1 MAIRPEL
8 VLTIAILTISLVNV
22 RRRRAAIGEHAA
34 RGGAAAAAAAAAAL
48 VKGSARAPPWKS
60 RLPLRL
66 KSQERMDSRKEK
78 KNFQLAFKVQNIPF
92 TDTVQTIQIH
102 QYTFEYIFRSTRF
115 RVVLFCGKVYTS
127 THVAVHA
134 VKRSA
139 APAAGDELTKKREKE
154 VKFAKKKTTFAKKHV
169 YTRVLKQ

>member
-34 RGGAAAAAAAAAAL
+34 RGGAGAAAAAAAAL

-60 RLPLRL
+60 RLPLRRL

-92 TDTVQTIQIH
+92 TDTVQ
-102 QYTFEYIFRSTRF
+102 
-115 RVVLFCGKVYTS
+115 
-127 THVAVHA
+127 
-134 VKRSA
+134 
-139 APAAGDELTKKREKE
+139 
-154 VKFAKKKTTFAKKHV
+154 
-169 YTRVLKQ
+169 